1 MNYQTH
7 ILKNGIRIIHSPRNG
22 EIAYC
27 GMIINAG
34 SRNEK
39 EDQHGLAHFLEH
51 ALFKGTQ
58 KRRSYHIL
66 NRLENVG
73 GDMNAFTTKEDTCLY
88 SVFLKDHYE
97 RSLELIS
104 DIIFKSS
111 FPEKE
116 IEKEKEVIIDE
127 INSYKDSPA
136 ELIFDEFEELIFKNQ
151 AIGRNILGD
160 EKKIRKY
167 HRADLINF
175 KNENYATDKMVI
187 FSLGN
192 ISFDKFKRLSE
203 KYFSD
208 IPAVLSKK
216 HHTPKIVYTPQ
227 KLFQNKSFY
236 QFHAVLGSTAY
247 NLWDKRR
254 TSLSLLNNL
263 LGGNSMNSRLS
274 MALRERNGFVYDIE
288 SNYTGYSDTGVFN
301 IYFGADK
308 EKFDKSLKLI
318 FKEFDKLKNNKLGSL
333 QLSRAKKQL
342 IGQVAIG
349 MDNKENV
356 AYNMGR
362 SFLLFNK
369 VDSLNELI
377 KKIESITAG
386 QLLETA
392 NELLDENKISLLVY
406 KSD

>member
-1 MNYQTH
+1 MDYQTH
-7 ILKNGIRIIHSPRNG
+7 ILKNGIRIIHSPREG

-27 GMIINAG
+27 GLIVNAG
-34 SRNEK
+34 TRDESE
-39 EDQHGLAHFLEH
+39 EQHGLAHFLEH
-51 ALFKGTQ
+51 ALFKGTK

-66 NRLENVG
+66 NRLESVG

-88 SVFLKDHYE
+88 SVFLKNHYE
-97 RSLELIS
+97 RSLELIA
-104 DIIFKSS
+104 DIIFNST

-136 ELIFDEFEELIFKNQ
+136 ELIFDEFEEMIFENQ
-151 AIGRNILGD
+151 AIGQNILGAA
-160 EKKIRKY
+160 KKIKKY
-167 HRADLINF
+167 TSKDLIRF
-175 KNENYATDKMVI
+175 KEEHYTTDKMVI

-192 ISFDKFKRLSE
+192 ISFKKFKHLAE
-203 KYFSD
+203 KYFGD
-208 IPAVLSKK
+208 IPTTTSKK
-216 HHTPKIVYTPQ
+216 EKQKQIIYTPKKKFI
-227 KLFQNKSFY
+227 KKNFY
-236 QFHAVLGSTAY
+236 QFHAVLGTTAY

-254 TSLSLLNNL
+254 TTLSLLNNL

-301 IYFGADK
+301 IYFGTDK

-318 FKEFDKLKNNKLGSL
+318 YKEFDKLKKKKLGVL
-333 QLSRAKKQL
+333 QLSRAKQQL

-349 MDNKENV
+349 TDNKESM
-356 AYNMGR
+356 AYNLGR

-369 VDSLNELI
+369 VDSLQEII
-377 KKIESITAG
+377 KKIEAITAE

-392 NELLDENKISLLVY
+392 NDLLDESKISLLVY
-406 KSD
+406 Q

>member
-7 ILKNGIRIIHSPRNG
+7 ILKNGIRIIHSPRSG

-27 GMIINAG
+27 GLIINAG
-34 SRNEK
+34 SRNEN
-39 EDQHGLAHFLEH
+39 ENQHGLAHFLEH

-88 SVFLKDHYE
+88 SVFLKDHYA

-104 DIIFKSS
+104 DIIFKST

-136 ELIFDEFEELIFKNQ
+136 ELIFDEFEELIFKDQ
-151 AIGRNILGD
+151 AIGRNILGED
-160 EKKIRKY
+160 KKIRKY
-167 HRADLINF
+167 NREDLICF
-175 KNENYATDKMVI
+175 KNENYTTDKMVI

-192 ISFDKFKRLSE
+192 ISFNKFKHLCE
-203 KYFSD
+203 KYFAD
-208 IPAVLSKK
+208 VPAKSSKK
-216 HHTPKIVYTPQ
+216 QDSSKIVYTPQ
-227 KLFQNKSFY
+227 KLFHPKSFY
-236 QFHAVLGSTAY
+236 QFHAVLGTTAY

-301 IYFGADK
+301 IYFGTDK

-318 FKEFDKLKNNKLGSL
+318 FKEFTKLKNNKLGSL

-349 MDNKENV
+349 MDNKESV

-369 VDSLNELI
+369 VDSLNEI
-377 KKIESITAG
+377 IRKIEAITSE
-386 QLLETA
+386 QILEIA

-406 KSD
+406 KSE